1 MDFSKVK
8 NPGYKNLNHSQT
20 KQCRKRTRV
29 SFCDKIISY
38 FSIFSRHRKIHP
50 EYEFIDT

>member
-20 KQCRKRTRV
+20 TQCKKRKRL
-29 SFCDKIISY
+29 SFCTKIFDY
-38 FSIFSRHRKIHP
+38 FNIFSKHRKIHP
-50 EYEFIDT
+50 EYEFVDT